1 MLHHIQF
8 TSVSVASATIIMA
21 LYKNTGKIQ
30 LTQILTPL
38 DATKNTSSS
47 PYGHKILEPIV
58 VKTGNIYV
66 VKSK

>member
-1 MLHHIQF
+1 
-8 TSVSVASATIIMA
+8 MA

-38 DATKNTSSS
+38 DATENTSSS